1 MRRKFN
7 IYILPISLIAITFIT
22 GCRKRVTAS
31 DEDMSEYGWV
41 LYSESKYDES
51 NEWFVNAVFRDTTYK
66 DGYNGQGW
74 TYGKLGE
81 IDSSIIRFE
90 KGIQKAN
97 RLGELSWED
106 QKLIFQDHNPLLE
119 SIAGLTLAYHANNL
133 HGMAIDSGLVFLEMS
148 GDSEY
153 RKSGGTLKWS
163 FSRDENINS
172 THIIWTIAS
181 SYFAEGKYIESLD
194 YSNRLNVVDS
204 TFDVTTTAGIQK
216 LAAEISRLRTR
227 L

>member
-1 MRRKFN
+1 MKNF
-7 IYILPISLIAITFIT
+7 ISTYIFPICLIIFIFLT

-31 DEDMSEYGWV
+31 DEDMSEYGWI
-41 LYSESKYDES
+41 LYSESKFDES
-51 NEWFVNAVFRDTTYK
+51 NEWFVNAVFRDSTYK

-97 RLGELSWED
+97 RSGELSWED
-106 QKLIFQDHNPLLE
+106 QKLKWKDHDPLLE
-119 SIAGLTLAYHANNL
+119 SIAGLTLAYHAKNL
-133 HGMAIDSGLVFLEMS
+133 HGMAIDSGLVFLKIS
-148 GDSEY
+148 GDLDY
-153 RKSGGTLKWS
+153 RKSSGDLKWS
-163 FSRDENINS
+163 FSRDKNINS

-181 SYFAEGKYIESLD
+181 SYFAEGRYVESLE
-194 YSNRLNVVDS
+194 YSNRLNLIDS
-204 TFDVTTTAGIQK
+204 TFDITTTVGVQK
-216 LAAEISRLRTR
+216 LATEISRLRTT